1 MAPLIG
7 KTLGNYRVVE
17 QLGRGGMAAVYKAYQ
32 PSLERYVAIKVIHEQ
47 LVAQDEQFF
56 KRFHREAKVVAS
68 LHHPNIVP
76 VFDFGVE
83 GDIPYMVMEYLEGRS
98 LKAELRE
105 LSGRGET
112 LSPQEILRIV
122 SDVAGAVDYAYRQG
136 IVHHDLKPDNV
147 MLTTKGETI
156 LTDFGIAKIAGGTQV
171 TMSGAVMGTPT
182 YMSPKQGTGERG
194 DQRSDVYSLGVIL
207 YEMVTGRVPFE
218 ADTPLAVIL
227 KHISDPLP
235 LPRSLNPG
243 IPERVEQVIL
253 KALAKAPEDRFQ
265 STALMARALQ
275 QAMPADPAVAQPPP
289 AGRRRPRWCF
299 PRPQP
304 QPSGGSPD
312 RPGHAKPGRR

>member
-156 LTDFGIAKIAGGTQV
+156 LTDFGIAKIAGGTQEEIPF
-171 TMSGAVMGTPT
+171 GHEG
-182 YMSPKQGTGERG
+182 QGR
-194 DQRSDVYSLGVIL
+194 DVRHV
-207 YEMVTGRVPFE
+207 
-218 ADTPLAVIL
+218 
-227 KHISDPLP
+227 
-235 LPRSLNPG
+235 
-243 IPERVEQVIL
+243 
-253 KALAKAPEDRFQ
+253 
-265 STALMARALQ
+265 
-275 QAMPADPAVAQPPP
+275 
-289 AGRRRPRWCF
+289 
-299 PRPQP
+299 
-304 QPSGGSPD
+304 
-312 RPGHAKPGRR
+312 

>member
-1 MAPLIG
+1 MAALIG
-7 KTLGNYRVVE
+7 KTLGNYRVLE

-47 LVAQDEQFF
+47 LVTQDAQFF
-56 KRFHREAKVVAS
+56 KRFQREAKVVAS

-112 LSPQEILRIV
+112 MPPQEIVRIV
-122 SDVAGAVDYAYRQG
+122 GDVAGAVDYAYHQG

-171 TMSGAVMGTPT
+171 TVSGAVMGTPT
-182 YMSPKQGTGERG
+182 YMSPEQGKGERG

-218 ADTPLAVIL
+218 ADTPLAVIF

-243 IPERVEQVIL
+243 VPERVEQVIL

-265 STALMARALQ
+265 STALMARALE
-275 QAMPADPAVAQPPP
+275 QAIPADLAVAERQPLADELTSAEAVIPP
-289 AGRRRPRWCF
+289 
-299 PRPQP
+299 
-304 QPSGGSPD
+304 
-312 RPGHAKPGRR
+312 